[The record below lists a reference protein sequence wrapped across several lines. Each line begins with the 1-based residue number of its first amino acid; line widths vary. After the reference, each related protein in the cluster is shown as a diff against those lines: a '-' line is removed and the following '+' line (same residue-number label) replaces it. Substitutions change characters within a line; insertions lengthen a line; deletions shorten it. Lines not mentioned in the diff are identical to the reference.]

1 MVQEHKDLI
10 ASIRSGQPLNE
21 GQRVAE
27 STLTAIGARIAAYT
41 GKVIT
46 WDWLMNTSKQELVP
60 RDIKPG
66 AGLFHPIA
74 TGRDEPV

>member
-60 RDIKPG
+60 RDVKSG

>member
-46 WDWLMNTSKQELVP
+46 WDWLMNTSKQEPRAEGHQARRRPVP
-60 RDIKPG
+60 PHRHRP
-66 AGLFHPIA
+66 
-74 TGRDEPV
+74 R